1 IAEGVRCCA
10 NVGSAAAGWIV
21 ACIAGGAVGSGGAG
35 GAGDQLARRE
45 LREQL
50 RADLLKALIVS
61 HAGGRQ
67 YSGVAA
73 IDLYAYFNSDIRP
86 CGPNTPFYLPVLK
99 KARYPPRPH

>member
-1 IAEGVRCCA
+1 MAEGVRGCA
-10 NVGSAAAGWIV
+10 NAGPAAAGWIV

-35 GAGDQLARRE
+35 GAGDQLALRE

-67 YSGVAA
+67 YSGVAP
-73 IDLYAYFNSDIRP
+73 IDLYAYFNSDIRRF
-86 CGPNTPFYLPVLK
+86 GPNNRVDLLSVK
-99 KARYPPRPH
+99 KACYQPS